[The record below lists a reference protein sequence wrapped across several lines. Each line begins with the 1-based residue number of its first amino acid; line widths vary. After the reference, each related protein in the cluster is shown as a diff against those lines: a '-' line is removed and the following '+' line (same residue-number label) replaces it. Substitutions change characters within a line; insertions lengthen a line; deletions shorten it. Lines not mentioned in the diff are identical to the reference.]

1 MFVPCAILVEEVS
14 CLSTKEDSLMA
25 MLFFLLLFVVVVG
38 YGIHSFKPIF
48 EEAALESENKKLLN
62 ERLKAQKKNSQI

>member
-1 MFVPCAILVEEVS
+1 
-14 CLSTKEDSLMA
+14 MA